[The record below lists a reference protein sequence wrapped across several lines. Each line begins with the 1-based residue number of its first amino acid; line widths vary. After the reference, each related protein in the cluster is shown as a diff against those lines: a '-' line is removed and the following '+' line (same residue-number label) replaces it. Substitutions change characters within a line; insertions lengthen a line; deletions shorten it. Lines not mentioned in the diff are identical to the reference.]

1 MADGY
6 IESRMAD
13 HIASGSAR
21 RTAAPM
27 GIRKG
32 VAAALNALSLV
43 SVTTFAQGRVVDV
56 QSPSMRV
63 FVPSKPSGMALVGL
77 PGRRIFQSGRRS

>member
-43 SVTTFAQGRVVDV
+43 S
-56 QSPSMRV
+56 
-63 FVPSKPSGMALVGL
+63 
-77 PGRRIFQSGRRS
+77 